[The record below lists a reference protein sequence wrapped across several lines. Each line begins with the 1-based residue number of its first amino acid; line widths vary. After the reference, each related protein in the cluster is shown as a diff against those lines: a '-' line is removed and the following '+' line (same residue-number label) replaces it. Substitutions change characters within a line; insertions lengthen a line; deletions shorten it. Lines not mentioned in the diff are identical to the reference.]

1 MKYRIFP
8 KIPGISVSALGLG
21 CMRLP
26 VVDNDP
32 GRIDEELAMAT
43 VQAALDAGIN
53 YIDTAWP
60 YHREQSEPFVG
71 RAIERLGVRSSVL
84 VASKSP
90 VWLVKEEG
98 DWDRYLDEQL
108 KRLRTDHID
117 FYLMHAL
124 SQSRWGTIVGK
135 NGIRFLERA
144 KADGRIRHA
153 GFSFHD
159 SYSVF
164 ETIVNAWDGWEFCQ
178 IQFNYMDGD
187 YQAGAQG
194 LALAEAKAL
203 GVICMEPLR
212 GGALAKVPDGVKA
225 ILASWGKPRMAA
237 EWALRY
243 VLDRQEIVTVLS
255 GMDRPDQVWENAA
268 VASSVLPNTMLDG
281 EHAVLEKARD
291 WFRARVQVPCTTCGY
306 CKPCPEGVSI
316 PEIFEQWNAASMY
329 GGEDAKRAWYKS
341 MYKEKNC
348 GADRCVRCGACVP
361 RCPQGIDIPE
371 RLAKARDFLDR

>member
-8 KIPGISVSALGLG
+8 KMPGLSVSALGLG

-26 VVDNDP
+26 VLDNDP
-32 GRIDEELAMAT
+32 GRIDEDKAMAT
-43 VQAALDAGIN
+43 VQAALDSGVN

-71 RAIERLGVRSSVL
+71 RAIKRLGARDSVY
-84 VASKSP
+84 VATKSP
-90 VWLVKEEG
+90 VWLVKEEA
-98 DWDRYLDEQL
+98 DWERYLDQQL
-108 KRLRTDHID
+108 ERLQTDHVD

-124 SQSRWGTIVGK
+124 SQSRWDTIRDK
-135 NGIRFLERA
+135 NGLKFLQRA

-164 ETIVNAWDGWEFCQ
+164 ESIVNGWDGWEFCQ
-178 IQFNYMDGD
+178 IQYNYMDDD
-187 YQAGAQG
+187 YQAGAKG
-194 LALAEAKAL
+194 LALAESKAL

-212 GGALAKVPDGVKA
+212 GGALARVPDEVMA
-225 ILASWGKPRMAA
+225 ILASFGKPRMAA

-255 GMDRPDQVWENAA
+255 GMDKPEQVWENAA
-268 VASSVLPNTMLDG
+268 VASSAGPNMLR
-281 EHAVLEKARD
+281 EAEQAVLKRARD
-291 WFRARVQVPCTTCGY
+291 WFRARIKVPCTTCGY

-329 GGEDAKRAWYKS
+329 GGIEAKKSWYKS
-341 MYKEKNC
+341 MYADKGS
-348 GADRCVRCGACVP
+348 GADRCVRCGACLP
-361 RCPQGIDIPE
+361 RCPQGIDIPS
-371 RLAKARDFLDR
+371 RLAEALEFLRS